1 MTERQRR
8 LRHRHAPGRV
18 GADERGFSALPR
30 RGRIILLLVLAV
42 MLVVDIALAVT
53 EPGVAWRGLMFG
65 LPAMLATALFIWW
78 PPAAATSLLLIA
90 LVQITAGQDGSD
102 VLYLAGV
109 AGLVVYTSPLW
120 FVSIYVVATLIL
132 TILAS
137 TVLGIFANT
146 ALPALALVVAI
157 SASIGW
163 ALRAAHGRELRLA
176 GDVAALAQARTAA
189 IEAERERI
197 ADELHDIIAHDITLV
212 SMHARVLERVDDEA
226 LRDQSVRA
234 IRAGADQALAD
245 IRRMLRIVRDD
256 GASPLQ
262 TPDDHVP
269 TPNIAAAFEEAR
281 DALLQLGAAI
291 TVRYSDVSVSSTIE
305 QALVH
310 LIREG
315 TTNIAKHAPANASVT
330 ITLEVLDDDV
340 CLELTNSIDPA
351 PTTSGVP
358 SSGYGLDRLRERV
371 SVSGGHFTSGPADG
385 RWVLTARLPAR

>member
-8 LRHRHAPGRV
+8 LRHRHAPAHV
-18 GADERGFSALPR
+18 GADTRGFTALPSW
-30 RGRIILLLVLAV
+30 GRIALLLVLAM
-42 MLVVDIALAVT
+42 MLVVDIVLVIT
-53 EPGVAWRGLMFG
+53 DPSVAWRGLMFG

-78 PPAAATSLLLIA
+78 PAAAATSLLLIA

-109 AGLVVYTSPLW
+109 AGLVVYTSPVW
-120 FVSIYVVATLIL
+120 FVSIYVVATLSL

-176 GDVAALAQARTAA
+176 GDVAALAQARSAA
-189 IEAERERI
+189 IEAERDRI

-256 GASPLQ
+256 DGSLTGPVDEQPASIDSAL
-262 TPDDHVP
+262 D
-269 TPNIAAAFEEAR
+269 EAR
-281 DALLQLGAAI
+281 DALVQLGATI
-291 TVRYSDVSVSSTIE
+291 SVRSTEGSVSSTIE
-305 QALVH
+305 QTLVH

-315 TTNIAKHAPANASVT
+315 TTNIAKHAPENTSVR
-330 ITLEVLDDDV
+330 ITLEILGDDV
-340 CLELTNSIDPA
+340 RLEMANTTGPA
-351 PTTSGVP
+351 PVTNGIP

-371 SVSGGHFTSGPADG
+371 AVSGGDFTSGPTDDG
-385 RWVLTARLPAR
+385 WTLIARLPAR

>member
-8 LRHRHAPGRV
+8 SRHKHAPARA
-18 GADERGFSALPR
+18 GADTRGFSALPR
-30 RGRIILLLVLAV
+30 WGRIILLLVLAM
-42 MLVVDIALAVT
+42 MLIVDIGLVIAD
-53 EPGVAWRGLMFG
+53 PDVAWRGMMFG

-78 PPAAATSLLLIA
+78 PAAAATGLLLVT
-90 LVQITAGQDGSD
+90 LVQLTTGQDGSD
-102 VLYLAGV
+102 ILYLAGG

-120 FVSIYVVATLIL
+120 FLTIYIVATLSL

-146 ALPALALVVAI
+146 ALPALALVIAI
-157 SASIGW
+157 SSAIGW
-163 ALRAAHGRELRLA
+163 ALRAAHGRELHLA
-176 GDVAALAQARTAA
+176 SDVAALAQARSAA

-212 SMHARVLERVDDEA
+212 SMHARVLERVHDEA

-256 GASPLQ
+256 DGSS
-262 TPDDHVP
+262 TPPGDEQP
-269 TPNIAAAFEEAR
+269 TSIGSALDEAR
-281 DALLQLGAAI
+281 GALAQLGATI
-291 TVRYSDVSVSSTIE
+291 DVRSTEASVSSTIE
-305 QALVH
+305 QTLVH

-315 TTNIAKHAPANASVT
+315 TTNIAKHAPENTSVT

-340 CLELTNSIDPA
+340 RLEMTNTMDARPIA
-351 PTTSGVP
+351 NGIP

-371 SVSGGHFTSGPADG
+371 AVSGGDFRSGPTDSG
-385 RWVLTARLPAR
+385 WMLIARLPAR

>member
-1 MTERQRR
+1 M
-8 LRHRHAPGRV
+8 
-18 GADERGFSALPR
+18 GADTRGFTALPSW
-30 RGRIILLLVLAV
+30 GRIALLLVLAM
-42 MLVVDIALAVT
+42 MLVVDVVLVIT
-53 EPGVAWRGLMFG
+53 DPSVAWRGLMFG

-78 PPAAATSLLLIA
+78 PAAAATSLLLIA

-120 FVSIYVVATLIL
+120 FVAIYTVAVLGL

-176 GDVAALAQARTAA
+176 GDVAALAQARSAA
-189 IEAERERI
+189 IEAERDRI

-256 GASPLQ
+256 DGSLTGPVDEQPASIDSAL
-262 TPDDHVP
+262 D
-269 TPNIAAAFEEAR
+269 EAR
-281 DALLQLGAAI
+281 DALVQLGATI
-291 TVRYSDVSVSSTIE
+291 SVRSTEGSVSSTIE
-305 QALVH
+305 QTLVH

-315 TTNIAKHAPANASVT
+315 TTNIAKHAPENTSVR
-330 ITLEVLDDDV
+330 ITLEILGDDV
-340 CLELTNSIDPA
+340 RLEMANTTGPA
-351 PTTSGVP
+351 PVTNGIP

-371 SVSGGHFTSGPADG
+371 AVSGGDFTSGPTDDG
-385 RWVLTARLPAR
+385 WTLIARLPAR